1 MMIHNKMKNTKY
13 HTDGKV
19 TKYHTD
25 GKVTKSKRKN
35 HRNKGKMELNQ
46 LICHILHIVY
56 LIVS

>member
-1 MMIHNKMKNTKY
+1 MKN
-13 HTDGKV
+13 

-56 LIVS
+56 LIVSWTILMSFSVH

>member
-1 MMIHNKMKNTKY
+1 MIIHNKMKN
-13 HTDGKV
+13 